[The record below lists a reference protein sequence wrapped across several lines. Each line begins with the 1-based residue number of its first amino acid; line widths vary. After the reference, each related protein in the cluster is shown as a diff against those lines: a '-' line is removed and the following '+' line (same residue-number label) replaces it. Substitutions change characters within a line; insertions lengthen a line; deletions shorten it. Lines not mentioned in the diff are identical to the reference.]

1 MFLLNAPAIPGEVP
15 ATLPPA
21 PVAVAAPA
29 PLPVPAPAPA
39 PAPAPVEV
47 KKLDISSAFS
57 GFDDAP
63 LPAPSATPAPAT
75 SSFASVSGGDDAEL
89 RNSLDAMKAATKK
102 TVAAHE
108 QAVEIG
114 GKAYSSL
121 QGIKQRLAT
130 DRIALEAT
138 VANAIAANNESNTKL
153 ELISQEIFQLQ
164 EQIRQL
170 TQRLQEAQQSTSST
184 QVSRL
189 RQVSRSSSH
198 LRLSSV
204 R

>member
-1 MFLLNAPAIPGEVP
+1 M
-15 ATLPPA
+15 
-21 PVAVAAPA
+21 
-29 PLPVPAPAPA
+29 
-39 PAPAPVEV
+39 EV

-63 LPAPSATPAPAT
+63 LPAPSATPAPVT
-75 SSFASVSGGDDAEL
+75 SSFASASGFDDSEL

-184 QVSRL
+184 QVSTL
-189 RQVSRSSSH
+189 RQVSHSTSH
-198 LRLSSV
+198 LPLS